1 MLNLHHYL
9 LLQRKFSILPPR
21 THAFRLLRFATPLE
35 ISPPSSM
42 ELRSSRSSVK
52 FRVKSSAG
60 FSAALPKMPLV
71 YLSLHAPS
79 PNLSVAPCS
88 ALLTVLRHVSQL
100 APAAQPTAR
109 GSNVRTACFPI
120 CALQASAAL
129 LDRSAPAHF
138 TTSAW
143 VTAARQGRRR
153 GTAAHPRRLPAL
165 EGHLCVP
172 H

>member
-42 ELRSSRSSVK
+42 KWRSSRSSAK
-52 FRVKSSAG
+52 LRIKSSAG
-60 FSAALPKMPLV
+60 FSAALPKMPPV

-88 ALLTVLRHVSQL
+88 ALRTVLRHVSPL

-109 GSNVRTACFPI
+109 GSNARTACFP
-120 CALQASAAL
+120 ALQASAAL